1 MSDGLII
8 AVCGDSGAGKS
19 TTTGLLRE
27 EGFAPYS
34 LSAFLRDE
42 AEAAIDTP
50 TREQVQSHGK
60 TQQLAHGNHYYAEVL
75 IQNTD
80 LMEQRRAVIDG
91 LRNLDE
97 LACLRKTAEEKGLKL
112 VLLAL
117 VLDTE
122 SRFQRVQGRARA
134 GDPAELAR
142 FRKDDMRANGADG
155 NFQNNAELI
164 AAADVRIENTGDLE
178 TLRGNLRAALDQ
190 AGAMS
195 ERQGSA

>member
-19 TTTGLLRE
+19 TTTGLLRD

-34 LSAFLRDE
+34 LSAFLRQE

-60 TQQLAHGNHYYAEVL
+60 NQQERHGNHYYAEVL
-75 IQNTD
+75 IAKTD
-80 LMEQRRAVIDG
+80 LMAQRRAVIDG

-97 LACLRKTAEEKGLKL
+97 LEHLRRVAKDKGLRL

-134 GDPAELAR
+134 GDPAELER
-142 FRKDDMRANGADG
+142 FRKDDARANGGDG
-155 NFQNNAELI
+155 VFQNNAELI
-164 AAADVRIENTGDLE
+164 TAADVRIENTGDLD
-178 TLRGNLRAALDQ
+178 TLRGNLRTVLER
-190 AGAMS
+190 AGAIG